1 MKTIKPSRIQ
11 KGDVIGIISPASSP
25 EDLTRIDSGVRY
37 LESLGYRVE
46 LGRHVG
52 KIHGYLAGSDE
63 ERAEDIHS
71 MFRNKNV
78 KAIICVR
85 GGYGSPRLLDK
96 IDYRLI
102 RNHPKILVGYSDI
115 TALLLAIFQKTGLI
129 TFAGPMLAVDFY
141 NEVNPYTEDIFWTLL
156 TSKKKIGRISFPE
169 DEKLYDL
176 VKGMAAGSI
185 VGGNLA
191 LICSMMGTAFF
202 PSFRNRILLL
212 EDTSEAPYRI
222 DRMLNQLKLA
232 KIFEQV
238 KGIILGAFV
247 DCNEADPSKRTLT
260 LGEVVDDYFGNLNI
274 PVVYNFQHG
283 HIRNN
288 ITVPIGL
295 KIKLNASRGIVEYL
309 EPACR

>member
-1 MKTIKPSRIQ
+1 MKIIKPNRLQ

-25 EDLTRIDSGVRY
+25 DDLTRIDTGVHY
-37 LESLGYRVE
+37 LETLGYRVE
-46 LGRHVG
+46 VGKHVG
-52 KIHGYLAGSDE
+52 KIHGYLAGNDE
-63 ERAEDIHS
+63 ERAEDIHA
-71 MFRNKNV
+71 MFRNKYV
-78 KAIICVR
+78 KAIICIR
-85 GGYGSPRLLDK
+85 GGYGTTRLIDK

-102 RNHPKILVGYSDI
+102 KSHPKILVGYSDI
-115 TALLLAIFQKTGLI
+115 TALQLAIFQKTGII

-176 VKGMAAGSI
+176 VRGMTAGSI
-185 VGGNLA
+185 IGGNLA
-191 LICSMMGTAFF
+191 MICSLMGTPFF

-232 KIFEQV
+232 KVFEHV
-238 KGIILGAFV
+238 KGVILGAFV
-247 DCNEADPSKRTLT
+247 DCNEQDPSKRTLT
-260 LGEVVDDYFGNLNI
+260 LGEVIDDYFGSLKI

-283 HIRNN
+283 HLKNN

-295 KIKLNASRGIVEYL
+295 KIKLNASRGIIEYL